1 MIRKQLIFPLL
12 KEICQ
17 EQGIIFFEE
26 PSRGMFGVLIFE
38 NGRKFFVKDV
48 NLNLNY
54 ASSIRIT
61 KNKAL
66 TSYFLEK
73 FGYSI
78 PDYTIVYSEDKCR
91 KYNLNDTLSKG
102 LKYAREIGYPIII
115 KLNDSSQGRGIYKIY
130 DEKQLKD
137 VAKIIFE
144 ISNTFQIQKF
154 YEYNDYRVVVLGSS
168 VLSAY
173 QRIPLYVIGD
183 GTSTIEQLLEK
194 KQEQFITN
202 GRDTVI
208 KIDNEI
214 YENLS
219 RLGFNL
225 ETKLNKG
232 QKCVL
237 RNVSNLS
244 AGGECVE
251 LTDRIHKDY
260 SDLCIKIARD
270 FNLNLCGIDIMCRDL
285 TQSIDKYIVLEINS
299 SPGLDNYAFSGIDQE
314 IYVRELYRKVILFIK
329 NKLCKEKENEFF

>member
-1 MIRKQLIFPLL
+1 MIREQLIFPLL

-17 EQGIIFFEE
+17 EQGINFIEE
-26 PSRGMFGVLIFE
+26 PSRGMFGVMIFG

-61 KNKAL
+61 RNKAL

-78 PDYTIVYSEDKCR
+78 PNYTIVYSEDKCR
-91 KYNLNDTLSKG
+91 KYNLPDTLNKG
-102 LKYAREIGYPIII
+102 IEYAREIGYPIII

-130 DEKQLKD
+130 NEKQLED
-137 VAKIIFE
+137 IANVIFE
-144 ISNTFQIQKF
+144 KNNTFQIQKF
-154 YEYNDYRVVVLGSS
+154 YAYNDYRVVVLGDR

-173 QRIPLYVIGD
+173 QRIPLHVIGD
-183 GTSTIEQLLEK
+183 GISTIKQLLER
-194 KQEQFITN
+194 KQEQFIMN

-219 RLGFNL
+219 ILGFNI

-244 AGGECVE
+244 AGGECIE
-251 LTDRIHKDY
+251 LTDKIHKDY
-260 SDLCIKIARD
+260 SDLCIEIARD

-285 TQSIDKYIVLEINS
+285 TQGIDKYIVLEINS
-299 SPGLDNYAFSGIDQE
+299 SPGLDNYAFGGIDQE
-314 IYVRELYRKVILFIK
+314 IYVRELYREVILFIK
-329 NKLCKEKENEFF
+329 NKLCREDSNEFY